1 VQSILSNKDL
11 SCEDIQTAGD
21 ARTELRR
28 IRQLM
33 NNFDRT
39 NGNGFVST
47 SDPDIEKKVGRC
59 AIHADENFN
68 DYVKTNVEKDVR
80 VRNLIYNAIKRNVM
94 LSGLMEEELEEIID
108 VFEPRIYNAGDVIVR
123 QGDREDYLYVVER
136 GDLSM
141 SMNGHTLPASSK
153 VIGERALIYGSRRE
167 SSIAATTDGCK
178 LWRIRRS
185 WYRGV
190 VGQYRQRLHMEKL
203 SYLPLVKFRNRLFRD
218 IFEKNQLHTMAQLLK
233 REYYN
238 RGDTILRQGESGD
251 SLYVIHSGEVDI
263 YVREMS
269 SVAPICT
276 EGKGYIFG
284 ENALKED
291 DVRQATVVASR

>member
-1 VQSILSNKDL
+1 
-11 SCEDIQTAGD
+11 
-21 ARTELRR
+21 
-28 IRQLM
+28 
-33 NNFDRT
+33 
-39 NGNGFVST
+39 
-47 SDPDIEKKVGRC
+47 
-59 AIHADENFN
+59 
-68 DYVKTNVEKDVR
+68 
-80 VRNLIYNAIKRNVM
+80 
-94 LSGLMEEELEEIID
+94 
-108 VFEPRIYNAGDVIVR
+108 
-123 QGDREDYLYVVER
+123 
-136 GDLSM
+136 
-141 SMNGHTLPASSK
+141 
-153 VIGERALIYGSRRE
+153 
-167 SSIAATTDGCK
+167 
-178 LWRIRRS
+178 
-185 WYRGV
+185 
-190 VGQYRQRLHMEKL
+190 MEKL